1 MYQSYH
7 IKLRALYARFPG
19 LHLIFK
25 NSIFPAASFNMGP
38 GAVTREHT
46 DHANRAAGL
55 CAIFCAGNFNPRTS
69 GHLVLRQLGLVIE
82 FPPGS
87 VILIPSACCVHGN
100 VGLQPGESRVAF
112 TQYAA
117 GGLFRYVDYGFRTWE
132 HLKEQDPTAAQQFEE
147 VRETR
152 WKEELTLFSV
162 VDELHEDRVRCGIV
176 SP

>member
-1 MYQSYH
+1 
-7 IKLRALYARFPG
+7 
-19 LHLIFK
+19 
-25 NSIFPAASFNMGP
+25 MGP
-38 GAVTREHT
+38 GAVTSEHT

-55 CAIFCAGNFNPRTS
+55 CAIFCAGSFNPCTS

-100 VGLQPGESRVAF
+100 VGLQSGESRVAF

-132 HLKEQDPTAAQQFEE
+132 QLKEQDPAAAEHFED
-147 VRETR
+147 VRDKR
-152 WKEELTLFSV
+152 WKEELGLFSI

-176 SP
+176 SEQ